1 MSPGKVGPV
10 LRAGKA
16 LRAPAGWMTSGTSF
30 GEDASARPDRR
41 RSARGG
47 GCAPAAVAAEREL
60 NPHWSNGGDGFK
72 PSSGIDTPEDEARNP
87 KTNALLTAG
96 ASGGVGDGGASWR
109 LKALR
114 RAKERAAEEGK
125 SLSEVVSDRWGSV
138 SELVDSIG
146 ANAAHGRAHLRRAR
160 DAVTKCF
167 RCAWRDTSRASVPR
181 GRLPL

>member
-1 MSPGKVGPV
+1 M
-10 LRAGKA
+10 
-16 LRAPAGWMTSGTSF
+16 
-30 GEDASARPDRR
+30 
-41 RSARGG
+41 
-47 GCAPAAVAAEREL
+47 AAEREL

-72 PSSGIDTPEDEARNP
+72 PSSGIDTPEGEAIYP

-138 SELVDSIG
+138 SDLVDSIG
-146 ANAAHGRAHLRRAR
+146 ANAAHGRAHLRAR
-160 DAVTKCF
+160 VTPGPNVF
-167 RCAWRDTSRASVPR
+167 GAARRDTSRASVP
-181 GRLPL
+181 L